1 MIRAWIAGVGVWGP
15 GMAGWEAARAVLRGE
30 AEVGMPA
37 APPAPG
43 FLAPNERRRVGAAVR
58 LALVVAQEAASM
70 AERDPADLRSVFA
83 TANGDGALVHAI
95 LETLGVPGRPLS
107 PTQFHNSV
115 HNAAA
120 GYWTI
125 GHRARA
131 PADCLGCH
139 DASFAAGLLKAAAEA
154 ATERE
159 PVLLCCYD
167 APLPPPLDAMRA
179 GGAAFAAAVVLS
191 PEPCAGALGR
201 IELDYADEPDPA
213 WPDAPRAAALRALHA
228 GNPAAR
234 ALRLLESLALGA
246 EDRFAIAL
254 LDGAVRV
261 SVAPCPTDAPSAPT
275 ESAP

>member
-30 AEVGMPA
+30 ADEGAEA
-37 APPAPG
+37 APPAPA

-58 LALVVAQEAASM
+58 LALAVAQEAAAM
-70 AERDPADLRSVFA
+70 AGRDPAGLRSVFA

-95 LETLGVPGRPLS
+95 LETLAEPGRPLS

-125 GHRARA
+125 GHHARA

-167 APLPPPLDAMRA
+167 APLPSPLDAMRR
-179 GGAAFAAAVVLS
+179 GGAAFASAFVLT

-201 IELDYADEPDPA
+201 IEVDYAAEPDAA
-213 WPDAPRAAALRALHA
+213 WPDAPRAAALGALYA

-234 ALRLLESLALGA
+234 SLRLLESLALGA
-246 EDRFAIAL
+246 EDRFEVGM

-261 SVAPCPTDAPSAPT
+261 GFAP
-275 ESAP
+275 